1 MEIIAGTTLKQL
13 QPRVWDPE
21 SPFHLSDL
29 RAVMFSFTDFHRSKS
44 LRERAM
50 KDGLHKTLGVPG
62 RIRIYIDNGA
72 FANILAGNKLPERDY
87 QEFVSRSKP
96 DWYPVPADFIPLP
109 SMTRAEQ
116 ESCFEKTMRRNRN
129 FSFDGFVPVIHAGG
143 KLEKYIKAIQAH
155 EELNRKNV
163 LALGGLVPQFF
174 QTHGTGPKTTAID
187 SILKV
192 RQSFN
197 GKIHAF
203 GIGGTATLH
212 IACVLGLDS
221 VDSSGWRNRAARG
234 IIQLPGRGERIIAQL
249 GNWKGK
255 EPDRKELALL
265 RNCQCP
271 GCGQAG
277 IRGLKENGTIGFA
290 RRATHNLYVLL
301 EELREIE
308 GRLKD
313 GSYQDWYS
321 THVFNKMFLRLI
333 DYALEKKNG
342 ISNSI

>member
-21 SPFHLSDL
+21 SPFHLPEL
-29 RAVMFSFTDFHRSKS
+29 RAVMVSFSDFHRSKS

-50 KDGLHKTLGVPG
+50 KDGLHKALDVPK

-72 FANILAGNKLPERDY
+72 FANILAGNKLPTRDY
-87 QEFVSRSKP
+87 WKFVNQARP

-109 SMTRAEQ
+109 SMTEAEQ
-116 ESCFEKTMRRNRN
+116 ESCFRKTMYYNREY
-129 FSFDGFVPVIHAGG
+129 SFDGCVPVIHAGG
-143 KLEKYIKAIQAH
+143 KLGKYIKAIQAH
-155 EELNRKNV
+155 DKLSRKKV
-163 LALGGLVPQFF
+163 LALGGLVPQFL
-174 QTHGTGPKTTAID
+174 QTNGTGPKTNAID
-187 SILKV
+187 SILTA
-192 RQSFN
+192 RRAFE

-249 GNWKGK
+249 GNWRGK
-255 EPDRKELALL
+255 EPDRKEMTLL
-265 RNCQCP
+265 RNCECP

-277 IRGLKENGTIGFA
+277 IKGLKENGTIGFA

-301 EELREIE
+301 EEVKEIE
-308 GRLKD
+308 MNLKA
-313 GSYQDWYS
+313 GSYQNWYP
-321 THVFNKMFLRLI
+321 THVFNRMFLRLI
-333 DYALEKKNG
+333 DYALEKKND
-342 ISNSI
+342 SMPSM